1 MIEVNNRRVE
11 LTVPLDVVANLT
23 GGTHARA
30 AQLPTQPL
38 RGQGMHHVERKE
50 AHDERPGVISAP
62 MQAIVTRITVAPGQA
77 VAKGDL
83 LVVLESMKMENY
95 VYAPAGGTV
104 TEIFAAPA
112 TGVEAGVAPGQAVAK
127 GDLLVVLES
136 MKMENY
142 VYAPAGGT
150 VTEIFAAPATGVE
163 AGETLLTMDVAGARH
178 RARIQEDG
186 ELLVRYGR
194 RHRHRKLRRHRH
206 RRGGGRDAA
215 DDGRGG
221 RAARRRRAPCTGR
234 GIRAIR

>member
-1 MIEVNNRRVE
+1 MNNRRVE

-30 AQLPTQPL
+30 AQMPTQPL

-50 AHDERPGVISAP
+50 TRDERPGVISSP
-62 MQAIVTRITVAPGQA
+62 MQAIVTRITVEPGQA

-112 TGVEAGVAPGQAVAK
+112 A
-127 GDLLVVLES
+127 
-136 MKMENY
+136 
-142 VYAPAGGT
+142 
-150 VTEIFAAPATGVE
+150 GVE

-178 RARIQEDG
+178 ASDAHRAQSDQSAQSE
-186 ELLVRYGR
+186 EA
-194 RHRHRKLRRHRH
+194 H
-206 RRGGGRDAA
+206 A
-215 DDGRGG
+215 
-221 RAARRRRAPCTGR
+221 
-234 GIRAIR
+234 

>member
-1 MIEVNNRRVE
+1 AGQPASVAGAAAAEDTARTASERFVIEVNNRRVE
-11 LTVPLDVVANLT
+11 LIVPLDVVANLT

-50 AHDERPGVISAP
+50 ARDERPGVISAP

-112 TGVEAGVAPGQAVAK
+112 TGVEAG
-127 GDLLVVLES
+127 
-136 MKMENY
+136 
-142 VYAPAGGT
+142 
-150 VTEIFAAPATGVE
+150 
-163 AGETLLTMDVAGARH
+163 ETLLTMDVAGLRH
-178 RARIQEDG
+178 
-186 ELLVRYGR
+186 
-194 RHRHRKLRRHRH
+194 
-206 RRGGGRDAA
+206 GGDAHHA
-215 DDGRGG
+215 P
-221 RAARRRRAPCTGR
+221 AAESAQSEE
-234 GIRAIR
+234 AHA